1 MPALPIGLVTTC
13 PAGEI
18 TYHLPCTPCPF
29 AVPAA
34 VSDVYVWSGQPAY
47 VTTVPPD
54 GFLAVPIK
62 FGCTAEVA
70 VGFRLETSNR
80 GGHAEAHPPVHATFP
95 PFSGMNT
102 YRVRPFPL
110 VSTDPMLENL
120 CVASF
125 VAPPSAAAVDEAGER
140 ADDVVLPDDELL
152 LPHAAASRATGTTNR
167 GKDRKRAFLTPILR
181 CPEAGEVLTRTGG
194 WFEPR
199 GQPCDAIP
207 SLAMSLQD
215 PRARRVQRERDRRLR
230 VRRQR
235 AAAGGLVA
243 AVVVIAVVVAAA
255 SAGGSGSSGTS
266 GHRHSAAAA
275 GANANRSTA
284 AGSAAS
290 KAKGTGV
297 PGHATVPILMYHV
310 INPPP
315 SSAPYPGLYVP
326 AGEFA
331 AQMQA
336 LKAAG
341 WHAVT
346 MDQLEANW
354 TRGAP
359 LGPGKPIVLSF
370 DNGYAS
376 QYTNALP
383 VLRQLGWVGV
393 ENIQLTGLPTSQG
406 GLSEAQ
412 VRGLLA
418 AGWELDTQG
427 ISHAD
432 LIALGPAELRY
443 QVATARQLLRSRY
456 AVPVN
461 WFCYPSGH
469 YNATVI
475 AAVRAAGFVGSTTV
489 VPGWATRADDP
500 YRLPRL
506 RVLGGTSPS
515 ALLAQIAAAQGAA
528 APPSSY
534 PAA

>member
-1 MPALPIGLVTTC
+1 
-13 PAGEI
+13 
-18 TYHLPCTPCPF
+18 
-29 AVPAA
+29 
-34 VSDVYVWSGQPAY
+34 
-47 VTTVPPD
+47 
-54 GFLAVPIK
+54 
-62 FGCTAEVA
+62 VA
-70 VGFRLETSNR
+70 
-80 GGHAEAHPPVHATFP
+80 
-95 PFSGMNT
+95 
-102 YRVRPFPL
+102 
-110 VSTDPMLENL
+110 
-120 CVASF
+120 
-125 VAPPSAAAVDEAGER
+125 
-140 ADDVVLPDDELL
+140 
-152 LPHAAASRATGTTNR
+152 
-167 GKDRKRAFLTPILR
+167 I
-181 CPEAGEVLTRTGG
+181 
-194 WFEPR
+194 
-199 GQPCDAIP
+199 
-207 SLAMSLQD
+207 
-215 PRARRVQRERDRRLR
+215 
-230 VRRQR
+230 
-235 AAAGGLVA
+235 A
-243 AVVVIAVVVAAA
+243 AVVAAT
-255 SAGGSGSSGTS
+255 SAGSGGSSGTS
-266 GHRHSAAAA
+266 AHHD
-275 GANANRSTA
+275 STA
-284 AGSAAS
+284 AGGTSATRSTGGSTAS
-290 KAKGTGV
+290 DAKGTGV

-354 TRGAP
+354 TRGVP

-383 VLRQLGWVGV
+383 VLKQLGWVGV

-406 GLSEAQ
+406 GLSDAQ

-432 LIALGPAELRY
+432 LIALDPAELHY
-443 QVATARQLLRSRY
+443 QVATARQLLRARY
-456 AVPVN
+456 GAPVN

-469 YNATVI
+469 YNPTVI
-475 AAVRAAGFVGSTTV
+475 TAVRAAGFVGSTTV
-489 VPGWATRADDP
+489 VPGWATRSDDP

-515 ALLAQIAAAQGAA
+515 ALLAQIAASQGAS

-534 PAA
+534 PTS